1 VADSPRSLTTDLT
14 KIYFSDFFDVP
25 PSALEEYG
33 AFDVSLLT
41 DLPLFIDPFLLFN
54 SDKPEYRDEHEKII
68 EYVKF
73 LRDKAVARELDDT
86 LVRLWFTFPE
96 VKQNWFGYTEG
107 GNSGSGLGIKFA
119 RALNANLN
127 LIFSRFGKED
137 VTKGSHLEKVLLFSS
152 GVGRDNIS
160 DFVTNVLKDFLLRY
174 TERFTLKHVKPEQRR
189 KVTVRK
195 AVFDYD
201 TESWASRSY
210 TLPFIEGDYV
220 VLTPVDIL
228 TKDEVWI
235 NRTDMVRNYP
245 EIAASIPD
253 AELRGQMSNYFE
265 KRLREIREREAENKR
280 RRTND
285 AERQRLVSPGLPPAT
300 QKQQDE
306 AAGATIHAFPG
317 YTDYYVKYKEDHGD
331 EAEALADE
339 RVRSSQQ
346 LYIAQVRDLVALLR
360 AQSDFYAVEGVT
372 FEEARKRAH
381 ELKGVVEQQR
391 GWRMLYADG
400 EPISREPDLRLV
412 TRLVWT
418 NSVDGENGAVLDN
431 SVVEFKLARNAQIRT
446 RLEQHVEAGD
456 GTSGLTVLFYFTDEE
471 RERVMA
477 LLKALKVQDRT
488 DIVLI
493 DGRGDGQSVG

>member
-1 VADSPRSLTTDLT
+1 VPDSPSSSGTT
-14 KIYFSDFFDVP
+14 KIYFSDFFVVP
-25 PSALEEYG
+25 PNTLDEYG

-54 SDKPEYRDEHEKII
+54 SDKPEYRQEHEKII
-68 EYVKF
+68 DYVKF
-73 LRDKAVARELDDT
+73 LRDKSAAGTLDDE
-86 LVRLWFTFPE
+86 LLKSWFAFPE

-119 RALNANLN
+119 RALNANLS

-174 TERFTLKHVKPEQRR
+174 TERFTLEHVKAERR
-189 KVTVRK
+189 RTVTVRK

-210 TLPFIEGDYV
+210 TLPYIDGDYV
-220 VLTPVDIL
+220 VLTPIDIL

-253 AELRGQMSNYFE
+253 AQLRGQLSNYFE
-265 KRLREIREREAENKR
+265 KRLREIRERDEEKK
-280 RRTND
+280 
-285 AERQRLVSPGLPPAT
+285 RQRSSQREKRGIDSSGLPPAT

-306 AAGATIHAFPG
+306 AAGDTIHAFPG

-360 AQSDFYAVEGVT
+360 AKSHFYAAGGAT
-372 FEEARKRAH
+372 FQEARRRVH
-381 ELKGVVEQQR
+381 ELKSVVEQQG
-391 GWRMLYADG
+391 GWRTLYADG
-400 EPISREPDLRLV
+400 DPISREPDLRLV

-418 NSVDGENGAVLDN
+418 NSIDNESGAALDS
-431 SVVEFKLARNAQIRT
+431 SVVEFKLARNAQIRS
-446 RLEQHVEAGD
+446 RLEQHADAGD
-456 GTSGLTVLFYFTDEE
+456 GAVGLTALFYFTDME
-471 RERVMA
+471 RERVLD
-477 LLKALKVQDRT
+477 LLRQLELENRT
-488 DIVLI
+488 DIIPI
-493 DGRGDGQSVG
+493 DGRRDV

>member
-1 VADSPRSLTTDLT
+1 MTDFPTSPGTDLT
-14 KIYFSDFFDVP
+14 KIYFSDFFEVP

-54 SDKPEYRDEHEKII
+54 SDKPEYQEEHEKII
-68 EYVKF
+68 QYVKF
-73 LRDKAVARELDDT
+73 LRDKSVAGELDET
-86 LVRLWFTFPE
+86 LVRSWFTFPE

-119 RALNANLN
+119 QALNANLN

-174 TERFTLKHVKPEQRR
+174 TERLTLKHVKAEQRR
-189 KVTVRK
+189 EVTVRK

-210 TLPFIEGDYV
+210 TLPYIDGYYV

-253 AELRGQMSNYFE
+253 AQLRGQMSNYFD
-265 KRLREIREREAENKR
+265 KRLREIRERDAEKKR
-280 RRTND
+280 RR
-285 AERQRLVSPGLPPAT
+285 ARGRERRSLNSPDLPPAT
-300 QKQQDE
+300 QKQQDQ
-306 AAGATIHAFPG
+306 AAGDTIHAFPG

-360 AQSDFYAVEGVT
+360 AQSDFYAVGGET
-372 FEEARKRAH
+372 FDEARRRVH
-381 ELKGVVEQQR
+381 ELKAVVEQQG
-391 GWRMLYADG
+391 GWRLLYADG
-400 EPISREPDLRLV
+400 DPVSREPDLRLV

-418 NSVDGENGAVLDN
+418 NSVDVEGGAVLD
-431 SVVEFKLARNAQIRT
+431 SSTVEFKLARNSQIRT
-446 RLEQHVEAGD
+446 RLNQHVDAGD
-456 GTSGLTVLFYFTDEE
+456 GAGGLTVLFYFTDEE
-471 RERVMA
+471 RERVLG
-477 LLKALKVQDRT
+477 LLRELKLQDRT

-493 DGRGDGQSVG
+493 DGRGDA